1 MSRSTPFPRF
11 MAVAGVHAMLIAVSA
26 LAFLAPSAN
35 ANPAPAA
42 EKKAT
47 AGAAPKA
54 AAAGTA
60 SKTAAAIPADVRAR
74 VVAKL
79 PGAQPSDVAV
89 SPIPGV
95 YEVTMG
101 GLIAYVSA
109 DGKYL
114 LSGNVYDLDTQV
126 NLTASRRNSARA
138 KALNAM
144 SESNMIVFGPANAKM
159 TVTVFTDIDCGYCRK
174 FHGQIAEINKAGVR
188 VRYLMYPRTGPAT
201 ESWDKAEQVWC
212 ATDRRDALTRAKKGE
227 AIKGKA
233 CGDAAIK
240 KQYELGSDLG
250 VEGTPAVFTQNGDY
264 IGGFLTPAELV
275 QAIQESA
282 KTPVA
287 SR

>member
-1 MSRSTPFPRF
+1 

-35 ANPAPAA
+35 ANPASAA
-42 EKKAT
+42 EKKTT

-126 NLTASRRNSARA
+126 NLTAARRNSARA

-212 ATDRRDALTRAKKGE
+212 ATDRREALTRAKKGE